1 MAWFYLILAIGLEVG
16 ATTLLKLSDGFSKPF
31 FGFVS
36 LVLYGF
42 CFYFLAIAFK
52 YIPVGIAYA
61 IWGALG
67 MVCILGIGMLLGQK
81 PDFPAILG
89 ICLIIIGTF
98 IINMFSKM
106 SVH

>member
-1 MAWFYLILAIGLEVG
+1 MAWVYLVLAIVLEVG
-16 ATTLLKLSDGFSKPF
+16 ATTFLKLSNGFSKLF
-31 FGFVS
+31 FGFGA
-36 LVLYGF
+36 LMLYGL

-52 YIPVGIAYA
+52 YIPMGIAYA

-67 MVCILGIGMLLGQK
+67 MICILGIGMFLGQK